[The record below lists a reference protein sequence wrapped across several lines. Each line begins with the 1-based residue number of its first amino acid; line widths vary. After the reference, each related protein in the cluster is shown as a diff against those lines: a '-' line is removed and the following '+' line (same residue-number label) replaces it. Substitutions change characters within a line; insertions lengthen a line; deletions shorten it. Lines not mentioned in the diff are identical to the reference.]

1 MVSMIEHG
9 GDWMAV
15 VIVLCVVSLAKRCPR
30 GCGATLLPLWTKERK
45 IVRGGIGK
53 MDQCGRSKEKAK
65 SQPVRSKIETPKLTQ
80 YGHKI
85 KPNWTQQKQI
95 QKSWIH
101 FNHSISLMLEGSKV
115 IEMTKNARQ
124 FQQKWYYHKNESL
137 TDIENF
143 EMNFDLISMYQL
155 CFYFRKLEI
164 SV

>member
-53 MDQCGRSKEKAK
+53 MDQCGRSRERKQRV
-65 SQPVRSKIETPKLTQ
+65 SQWGPKLRL
-80 YGHKI
+80 
-85 KPNWTQQKQI
+85 PNWLNTGIKSNQI
-95 QKSWIH
+95 GPSKNK
-101 FNHSISLMLEGSKV
+101 FKNHEFISTTRYLMLEGSKV

-124 FQQKWYYHKNESL
+124 FQQKWCNHKNESF

-143 EMNFDLISMYQL
+143 EMNLDLISMYQL
-155 CFYFRKLEI
+155 CFYFR
-164 SV
+164 